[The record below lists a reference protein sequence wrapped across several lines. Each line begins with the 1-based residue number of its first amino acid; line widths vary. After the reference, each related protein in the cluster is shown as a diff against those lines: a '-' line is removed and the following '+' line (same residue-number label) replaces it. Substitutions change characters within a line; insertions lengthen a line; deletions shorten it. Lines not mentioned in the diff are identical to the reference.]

1 MVGVGS
7 RDHAEQV
14 EVLEGGEDE
23 KNELQTGEEARSLE
37 TGDLPGVGDCV
48 EEVDDD
54 TVVASPVHAHAT
66 AAKIQFD
73 FPAVSEHEWR

>member
-37 TGDLPGVGDCV
+37 TSLVLV
-48 EEVDDD
+48 IVLRRLMM
-54 TVVASPVHAHAT
+54 TL
-66 AAKIQFD
+66 
-73 FPAVSEHEWR
+73 

>member
-37 TGDLPGVGDCV
+37 TFLVLV
-48 EEVDDD
+48 IVLRRLMM
-54 TVVASPVHAHAT
+54 TLLSPLQSMPMPPLQRSSL
-66 AAKIQFD
+66 IFQL
-73 FPAVSEHEWR
+73 

>member
-37 TGDLPGVGDCV
+37 TFLVLV
-48 EEVDDD
+48 IVLRRLMM
-54 TVVASPVHAHAT
+54 TLLSPL
-66 AAKIQFD
+66 QSM
-73 FPAVSEHEWR
+73 PMPPLQRSS